1 MDPIIPDSDG
11 EDTTGEA
18 LNAAQTEAESGSNY
32 AEQAGLTG
40 PAAPKPAKPQTASW
54 GALVKEHPVLSQHL
68 VDPQFANAAKDD
80 IPQLSKIERLFG
92 GWDEM
97 MWKSKLESGV
107 RLPQSAARRDRA
119 RTERTEPPPRR
130 CSSRRMRSRSRRRV

>member
-11 EDTTGEA
+11 QSQQVKQ
-18 LNAAQTEAESGSNY
+18 LNAAQVDAEQGSNY

-40 PAAPKPAKPQTASW
+40 PAAPKPAPQQAASW
-54 GALVKEHPVLSQHL
+54 GALVKDHPVLSRHL
-68 VDPQFANAAKDD
+68 VNPDFANAAKDD

-97 MWKSKLESGV
+97 LWKSKLDLESDS
-107 RLPQSAARRDRA
+107 RNQRISAIGRA
-119 RTERTEPPPRR
+119 QKTKPPPRR
-130 CSSRRMRSRSRRRV
+130 C